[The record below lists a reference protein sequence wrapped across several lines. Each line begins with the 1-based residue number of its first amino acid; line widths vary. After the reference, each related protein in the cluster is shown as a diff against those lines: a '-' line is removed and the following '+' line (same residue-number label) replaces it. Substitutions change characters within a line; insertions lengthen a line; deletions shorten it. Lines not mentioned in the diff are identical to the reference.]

1 MRTMHLASGNGG
13 GGRRK
18 PHASKKIARR
28 DFIKLGG
35 AGLAG
40 AALLGVAGCG
50 GGGGDAGGDELV
62 FSFFPDPTGS
72 VQKLIDRFN
81 EENGEGIRVKLR
93 TMPADSGQHFDQ
105 LNAQFQAGETSI
117 DVIGGDVVWP
127 AQFAAAGYIADLSD
141 RFPEGERE
149 AFLPAAIE
157 ANTYDGKVY
166 GVPWYT
172 DAGMLYYRQD
182 LLEESGFSE
191 PPRTWDELKEMAE
204 RVRGDSGTRY
214 GYVFQGADY
223 EGGVVNALE
232 YIWTSGGDVLDGDK
246 VIIDS
251 PEARRGLEIERS
263 MLADRVAPEGVSQYK
278 EQESASLFLGG
289 DAVFMRN
296 VPRMYALASDPAESK
311 IDPARIGIAALPVA
325 EDGLRSYSS
334 LGGWNLF
341 LSANSQKADA
351 AYEFIRFMSAPEQQK
366 VRSIEGSVLPTR
378 KELYDDPEVLE
389 KVRVAELGQEA
400 IQNTRPRPISPYYSD
415 MSLRMAAQF
424 VRSLKGEV
432 APGEALGILQGELEE
447 VVRRGQQR

>member
-1 MRTMHLASGNGG
+1 MCAMHSASGNGRRRPFVG
-13 GGRRK
+13 KKIGRRE
-18 PHASKKIARR
+18 
-28 DFIKLGG
+28 FIKLGG

-50 GGGGDAGGDELV
+50 GGGGGGGGGAGGNEIV

-81 EENGEGIRVKLR
+81 EQNQGITVKLR
-93 TMPADSGQHFDQ
+93 EMPADSGQHFDQ
-105 LNAQFQAGETSI
+105 LNTQFQSGETSI

-127 AQFAAAGYIADLSD
+127 AQFAANGYIADLSD
-141 RFPEGERE
+141 RFPEDERR
-149 AFLPAAIE
+149 AFLPATIE
-157 ANTYDGKVY
+157 ANTYEGKVY

-182 LLEESGFSE
+182 LLEKSGFSE
-191 PPRTWDELKEMAE
+191 PPKTWDELKGMAAK
-204 RVRGDSGTRY
+204 VREDSGTRY

-232 YIWTSGGDVLDGDK
+232 YIWTSGGDVLDGETV
-246 VIIDS
+246 VINS

-263 MLADRVAPEGVSQYK
+263 MVAEGVAPEGVSQYK

-289 DAVFMRN
+289 GAVFMRN

-311 IDPARIGIAALPVA
+311 IDPATIGIAAMPVA
-325 EDGLRSYSS
+325 EEGLQSYSS

-341 LSANSQKADA
+341 LNANSKQADA

-366 VRSIEGSVLPTR
+366 IRSVEGSVLPTR
-378 KELYDDPEVLE
+378 KELYEDPEVLE

-415 MSLRMAAQF
+415 MSLKMAEQF
-424 VRSLKGEV
+424 VRSLRGNVTPE
-432 APGEALGILQGELEE
+432 EALGVLEGELEE
-447 VVRRGQQR
+447 IVRQSQQQ